1 MLIDKS
7 VIQQVLGG
15 LMHRPQ
21 FLSEVDKYKLTVA
34 DFSSRFEKYIFSA
47 IFGLYEQG
55 ATDINPI
62 DIENYL
68 STNDAAKVTF
78 DNQNGI
84 EYVQDIIEFSSED
97 NFDYYYNKLK
107 KLNLLR
113 DLNKQG
119 FDISEF
125 YCEDLMNPHAQEIN
139 SKFEDLTTQD
149 ICNGI
154 KRKILKLENNYAQS
168 EEVKVES
175 AADNFLDF
183 IEELDQDIE
192 IGPPVQGAI
201 YNEIIGGARKG
212 TFTLLSGS
220 SGIGKTR
227 NAVANAC
234 YLAYPIR
241 YDSYRS
247 QWVMQGSNERVLF
260 IITEQTFKQI
270 RKMILAYLTD
280 MDESRF
286 RYGHFSKEEMAL
298 LNEAQ
303 KVVEQFKDNFII
315 VKMPAPT
322 IESVKLMVRE
332 TCLTK
337 NISTVFF
344 DYIFIN
350 PALIKEFGGVNLRND
365 EILLMFSTALK
376 DLAVELNVAMFSATQ
391 VNANADNTTTIRNE
405 GALSGGRS
413 TINKADN
420 GAIMARPSK
429 EELELL
435 EEAGLISKYG
445 VPNCVTDVFK
455 TREAKWTQVRIW
467 SIIDLGRMKRKDLFI
482 TNAALEAIEDFYAGA
497 AYDIQNWEDTE
508 YEKTKEFLESLKND

>member
-7 VIQQVLGG
+7 VVQQVLGG

-125 YCEDLMNPHAQEIN
+125 YCEDLMNPRAQEIN

-241 YDSYRS
+241 YDSYR
-247 QWVMQGSNERVLF
+247 
-260 IITEQTFKQI
+260 
-270 RKMILAYLTD
+270 
-280 MDESRF
+280 
-286 RYGHFSKEEMAL
+286 
-298 LNEAQ
+298 
-303 KVVEQFKDNFII
+303 
-315 VKMPAPT
+315 
-322 IESVKLMVRE
+322 
-332 TCLTK
+332 
-337 NISTVFF
+337 
-344 DYIFIN
+344 
-350 PALIKEFGGVNLRND
+350 
-365 EILLMFSTALK
+365 
-376 DLAVELNVAMFSATQ
+376 
-391 VNANADNTTTIRNE
+391 
-405 GALSGGRS
+405 
-413 TINKADN
+413 
-420 GAIMARPSK
+420 
-429 EELELL
+429 
-435 EEAGLISKYG
+435 
-445 VPNCVTDVFK
+445 
-455 TREAKWTQVRIW
+455 
-467 SIIDLGRMKRKDLFI
+467 
-482 TNAALEAIEDFYAGA
+482 
-497 AYDIQNWEDTE
+497 
-508 YEKTKEFLESLKND
+508 